1 MKRPVLGIL
10 VLLLAVGAACADTII
25 KTLGTENA
33 VSIESVPGTL
43 RFQAIELDNVHDE
56 VIVPWVNPE
65 GRAAVAHRSFVHHGQ
80 VVVTVFDAA
89 GVELYST
96 PADYQFD
103 NQTRTGQPGNWNVR
117 FQFFGARGRVDI
129 ALTALPASEGDEDL
143 VPPLP
148 PQPEP

>member
-1 MKRPVLGIL
+1 MRRARLGLL

-33 VSIESVPGTL
+33 VEIESVPGTMCV
-43 RFQAIELDNVHDE
+43 QAFELDNVHDE
-56 VIVPWVNPE
+56 IVVPWVNPE

-103 NQTRTGQPGNWNVR
+103 NQTRTGQPGNWTVR

-129 ALTALPASEGDEDL
+129 SLTALPESEADEDL

-148 PQPEP
+148 PQPNP